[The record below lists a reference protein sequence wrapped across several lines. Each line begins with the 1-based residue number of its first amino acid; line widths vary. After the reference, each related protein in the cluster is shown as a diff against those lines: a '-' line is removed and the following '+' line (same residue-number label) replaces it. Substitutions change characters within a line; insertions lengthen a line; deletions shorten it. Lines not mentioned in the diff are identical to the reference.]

1 MEDYEKKFAEEQYQ
15 DFDSSFWEVRL
26 FFLEAVT
33 ILASINTHFDN
44 NLLSILDIFFMI
56 FNIFVSQIDHFKNV
70 DLNTGT
76 IPSDGYQRRWFS
88 LDRRGFER
96 RRL

>member
-1 MEDYEKKFAEEQYQ
+1 MGGVDMEDYEKKFAEEQYQ

-44 NLLSILDIFFMI
+44 
-56 FNIFVSQIDHFKNV
+56 
-70 DLNTGT
+70 
-76 IPSDGYQRRWFS
+76 
-88 LDRRGFER
+88 
-96 RRL
+96 